1 MTDVTV
7 FFTGYNQITQGYGRG
22 GYNQDVAFT
31 GLTSG
36 LGTATALAGTIVS
49 VSGIELTA
57 SLGGISISAGG
68 GETVQVN
75 GLAATGGISSLNVWS
90 GITPDQTPSWSTIT
104 ASQTPNWEEIAA

>member
-1 MTDVTV
+1 MADVTV

-31 GLTSG
+31 ALTSG
-36 LGTATALAGTIVS
+36 LGTATSLAGTIVS

-57 SLGGISISAGG
+57 SQGGISISAGG

-75 GLAATGGISSLNVWS
+75 GIAATGGISSLNVWS
-90 GITPDQTPSWSTIT
+90 GITPDQTPSWSTIR
-104 ASQTPNWEEIAA
+104 ASQTPNWTEVAA